1 MLDIDFT
8 RARDHVHARP
18 AFALA
23 VEAVAMRAV
32 LDDVCVFVDALMVDA
47 LAGGPDEELA
57 SAVLEALVAVRL
69 RIATGVLVATDI
81 VETMR

>member
-23 VEAVAMRAV
+23 VEALAMRAV
-32 LDDVCVFVDALMVDA
+32 LDDVIAFTDTLMVDTVTGA
-47 LAGGPDEELA
+47 TDEELA
-57 SAVLEALVAVRL
+57 TAVLEALVAIRL